1 MKGPMGADER
11 LIETWDGKDYER
23 HSSHQRKWGG
33 GLIEE
38 LSLRGD
44 ERVLDLGCGDGTLT
58 RSLAD
63 RVPRGVV
70 LGVDA
75 APGMLET
82 ARTKCGPNMSVRLLD
97 LNALAFDGEFDVI
110 FSNATLHWIH
120 DHAPLLAHIHRAL
133 APGGILRAQFGG
145 DGNCPNLIECVRRQM
160 AIPPF
165 AQALAGFRW
174 PWFFPGVSEY
184 EELLLISSF
193 HEWRAW
199 IEPKEQGFPTAEAI
213 VGWIDNPALIPFVQA
228 LPADLRNPFR
238 GETHLAADQ
247 HIGAKLAQDGADV
260 HLGLSLPVERG
271 GVEVGDAQLDG
282 AGDGPPHR
290 RIFAAHQQPSD
301 HPAAETESGDFQ
313 AGPTQALVVH
323 GAS

>member
-1 MKGPMGADER
+1 MGADER

-23 HSSHQRKWGG
+23 HSSHQRQWGG

-38 LSLRGD
+38 LPLRGD

-75 APGMLET
+75 APGMLEA
-82 ARTKCGPNMSVRLLD
+82 ARTKCGPNMAVRLLD
-97 LNALAFDGEFDVI
+97 LNALAFDGEFDVV

-145 DGNCPNLIECVRRQM
+145 DGNCPNFLECVRRQM
-160 AIPPF
+160 AVPPF

-184 EELLLISSF
+184 EALLSLSPF

-213 VGWIDNPALIPFVQA
+213 VGWIDNPCPDSLRPGAARGSPQA
-228 LPADLRNPFR
+228 VPGRGRGDDARPHAPARRHAPR
-238 GETHLAADQ
+238 AVPPDQ
-247 HIGAKLAQDGADV
+247 R
-260 HLGLSLPVERG
+260 LGQEDRLM
-271 GVEVGDAQLDG
+271 D
-282 AGDGPPHR
+282 R
-290 RIFAAHQQPSD
+290 RPW
-301 HPAAETESGDFQ
+301 PE
-313 AGPTQALVVH
+313 
-323 GAS
+323 ASRK